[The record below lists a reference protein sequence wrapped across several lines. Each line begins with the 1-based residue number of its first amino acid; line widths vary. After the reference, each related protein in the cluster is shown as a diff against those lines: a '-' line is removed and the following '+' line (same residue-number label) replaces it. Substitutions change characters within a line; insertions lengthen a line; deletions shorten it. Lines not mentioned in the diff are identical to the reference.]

1 MSRIARVNGRVTPV
15 MTAASGLGGTTVAPF
30 IPDLQGVDVTGLADG
45 FVLIWDA
52 GSSTWVVGPIP
63 TSTPTSMFVPVMTED
78 VGSGLW
84 YVAVTGDGDAV
95 MTEVP
100 L

>member
-1 MSRIARVNGRVTPV
+1 MKVASINGRVTPA
-15 MTAASGLGGTTVAPF
+15 MTTFGGLGGTAVTPF

-45 FVLIWDA
+45 FILIWDA
-52 GSSTWVVGPIP
+52 ASSTWVVGPAP
-63 TSTPTSMFVPVMTED
+63 NPTPTSIYVPVMTED